1 MCKSYLNV
9 ALILIGINNY
19 HNEIVPL
26 DETYLDVVRGLIQL
40 KGFIQCVN
48 KENWL
53 KRRKYVRA
61 EQADLLYANTKD
73 LKVEELRLEV
83 PLYL

>member
-40 KGFIQCVN
+40 KGFIQCVS

-53 KRRKYVRA
+53 KRSKYVRA
-61 EQADLLYANTKD
+61 EQADPLYANNKD
-73 LKVEELRLEV
+73 LKVEELRLE
-83 PLYL
+83 